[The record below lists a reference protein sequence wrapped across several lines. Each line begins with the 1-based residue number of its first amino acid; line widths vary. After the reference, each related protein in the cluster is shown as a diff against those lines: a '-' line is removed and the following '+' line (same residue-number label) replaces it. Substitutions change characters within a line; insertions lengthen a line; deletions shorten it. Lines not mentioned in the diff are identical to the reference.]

1 MKMVIDFYGKDIIYN
16 GKEFL
21 DLNNEIVKTRITEYE
36 AVAMYKLNLSSY
48 QEFCRQPYQAG
59 ILYNNEIVLITKLQ
73 LNTLLKLEKN
83 EIVLPIDGEEWKFFP
98 ENKVFLFSNLGRVK
112 TITNRKANLTKD
124 KDGYFYFLNAGNRV
138 NRVVYDL
145 FVGIKDKNNVIK
157 HLDNDKQNN
166 ALYNLMEDSQK
177 NNVRDSIIDGRRHQ
191 SKREELTKIV
201 ALFNDRLLPTQIK
214 KKYPEITFSLEALAK
229 TRAKKVYSHITE
241 ELGLKDFA
249 ERSYLLQS
257 EYDDL
262 LNLINEGKTNKE
274 IFNHFNYIP
283 IKLTTIKDL
292 KKRLNKE
299 RISQ

>member
-1 MKMVIDFYGKDIIYN
+1 MEMLIDFYGKDIMYN
-16 GKEFL
+16 GKDFL
-21 DLNNEIVKTRITEYE
+21 DLNKEIITTRITEPE
-36 AVAMYKLNLSSY
+36 AIAMYKLNISSY

-59 ILYNNEIVLITKLQ
+59 VLYNNEIILITKLQ
-73 LNTLLKLEKN
+73 QNTLLKLEKN

-98 ENKVFLFSNLGRVK
+98 ENNIFLFSNLGRVK

-145 FVGIKDKNNVIK
+145 FIGIKNPNNVIK

-166 ALYNLMEDSQK
+166 ELSNLMEDTQK

-191 SKREELTKIV
+191 SKREELAKIV
-201 ALFNDRLLPTQIK
+201 ALFNDRLLPTQLK
-214 KKYPEITFSLEALAK
+214 KNYPEITFSLEALAK

-292 KKRLNKE
+292 KKRLNRE